1 LVLHYTKGIET
12 RLNSV
17 SEFTNSLKRILEK
30 QRKVE
35 EKKKISL
42 KNE

>member
-1 LVLHYTKGIET
+1 LVLHYTKGIGT
-12 RLNSV
+12 RLNSA

-42 KNE
+42 KSE